1 MVRTSSGYGLIEFEN
16 VQAIGKVYLLIP
28 IPKCVA
34 LGEGADISSNGPG
47 QLRISAT
54 PQTQRIEISM
64 MQHCMERM
72 VDFAQWR
79 FHRYTRPGN

>member
-34 LGEGADISSNGPG
+34 LGEGADISSNGSWAIAD
-47 QLRISAT
+47 LRNTADPT
-54 PQTQRIEISM
+54 
-64 MQHCMERM
+64 
-72 VDFAQWR
+72 D
-79 FHRYTRPGN
+79 